1 MKKGT
6 HKTLRQHALALLSIL
21 SLPMALTGCGG
32 GSSTAAASYDR
43 GYYEGEAEVM
53 EAPAYGVDFYAGDY
67 DNGMYD
73 AAAETTAA
81 AAAVPYP
88 QEKAAP
94 VPEGALEDA
103 DTGDSSGVTQTAV
116 SDTTLPMDR
125 KLIRNI
131 ELRVETTSFDDLL
144 TSIQTKVS
152 QLEGYTE
159 QSDISG
165 NSITQMGRP
174 SKKYASMVLRIPAGK
189 LNTFVSYVEADGNVT
204 YRSENVSDVTLQYSD
219 MESRLKTLRMEQ
231 DRLWELL
238 AKADTTEA
246 IILLEERLTE
256 VSSEIETIG
265 SRLRHMDNSV
275 TYSTVYLD
283 ITEVDLES
291 PTEPETPWQQIQ
303 RGFARNLNDL
313 GTALTA
319 FFIGLLSNSPTY
331 IFLLLFFFAAYRLIR
346 MIIRHKQKKEEAP
359 TEAKKTFFS
368 YRKAREQ
375 AARATGPAAGY
386 GQGAGGQATGP
397 AAGYGQGAGGQTAP
411 AADAQEQTGQTVTDD
426 TK

>member
-1 MKKGT
+1 MKKCT
-6 HKTLRQHALALLSIL
+6 PMTLGQSACLLLLAL
-21 SLPMALTGCGG
+21 SLALTGCGG
-32 GSSTAAASYDR
+32 GSMSAQTAAETYDM
-43 GYYEGEAEVM
+43 GYYDAAPAEAPALVDDYYEGS
-53 EAPAYGVDFYAGDY
+53 Y
-67 DNGMYD
+67 DIPLYND
-73 AAAETTAA
+73 IAAETTAA
-81 AAAVPYP
+81 SILEEE
-88 QEKAAP
+88 QTDRS
-94 VPEGALEDA
+94 EGKGSS
-103 DTGDSSGVTQTAV
+103 DTGASSGVTQTTT
-116 SDTTLPMDR
+116 SDPALPMDR

-131 ELRVETTSFDDLL
+131 DLRVETTSFDQLL
-144 TSIQTKVS
+144 TSIQAKVS

-174 SKKYASMVLRIPAGK
+174 SKKYASMVLRIPADK

-219 MESRLKTLRMEQ
+219 LESRLKTLRMEQ

-283 ITEVDLES
+283 ITEVDLVS

-331 IFLLLFFFAAYRLIR
+331 VFLLLLLFAAFRLIR
-346 MIIRHKQKKEEAP
+346 FFIQRNRQTPKAP
-359 TEAKKTFFS
+359 KKTGKKMLRRLLGKKRS
-368 YRKAREQ
+368 A
-375 AARATGPAAGY
+375 
-386 GQGAGGQATGP
+386 
-397 AAGYGQGAGGQTAP
+397 
-411 AADAQEQTGQTVTDD
+411 AADDDKKQEDPQ
-426 TK
+426 